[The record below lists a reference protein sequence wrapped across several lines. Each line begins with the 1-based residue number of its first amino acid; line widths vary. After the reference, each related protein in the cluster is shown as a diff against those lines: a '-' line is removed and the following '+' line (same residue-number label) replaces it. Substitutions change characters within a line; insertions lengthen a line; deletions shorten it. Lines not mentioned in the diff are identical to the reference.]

1 MQKIKFCTLIFS
13 DIEKNDILQKLKLI
27 TQIVEMKE
35 SKRKNANSFTAIEN
49 CNMLSFQQW
58 LQQGKGFDS
67 HLAMT

>member
-49 CNMLSFQQW
+49 CNMLSFQQ
-58 LQQGKGFDS
+58 
-67 HLAMT
+67 